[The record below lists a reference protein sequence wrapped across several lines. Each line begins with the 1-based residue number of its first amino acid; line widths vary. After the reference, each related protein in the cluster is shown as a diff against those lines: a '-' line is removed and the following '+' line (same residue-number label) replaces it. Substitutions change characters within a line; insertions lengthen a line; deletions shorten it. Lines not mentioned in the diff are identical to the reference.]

1 MLWSAAFGAVSVG
14 CVPTAAAAQES
25 DGVSEDSEATD
36 DATIVV
42 VGIRGSVEA
51 ANDMKRTSKQI
62 VDSVVA
68 EDVGKLPD
76 NNVPEALSRVTGVQI
91 DRARGQ
97 GQGVTIR
104 GLSEIQTTVNG
115 NQTNLG
121 DGRSLNLA
129 DIPRSEEHPS
139 ELQ

>member
-1 MLWSAAFGAVSVG
+1 MRIRSTILCSAAFGAVAFG

-25 DGVSEDSEATD
+25 DGVSEDAEATD

-42 VGIRGSVEA
+42 VGIRGSVEV

-91 DRARGQ
+91 DRARGP

-104 GLSEIQTTVNG
+104 GLSEIPTPAH
-115 NQTNLG
+115 
-121 DGRSLNLA
+121 GRSDA
-129 DIPRSEEHPS
+129 RPVGKKW
-139 ELQ
+139 